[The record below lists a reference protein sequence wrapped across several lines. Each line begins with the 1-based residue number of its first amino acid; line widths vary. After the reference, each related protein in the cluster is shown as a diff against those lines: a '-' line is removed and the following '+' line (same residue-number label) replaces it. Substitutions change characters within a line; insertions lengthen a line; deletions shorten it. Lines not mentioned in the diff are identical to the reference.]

1 MNQQT
6 APVTV
11 PQAPTPTRRR
21 TKGFLLATLA
31 AALLSG
37 NAMAAGKL
45 KIGDHSWVSL
55 GAGIRTAFTAV
66 EDAAPNGTDYSSSF
80 DVQNV
85 RLYFNGQA
93 NDWLGMTINTDDIKS
108 DGSKGHV
115 DLLDVILRFE
125 LSDQLNIWAGR
136 MLTPADRIEMNGPFY
151 SLTWNQYTQP
161 LYPSDQTGDAGL
173 YGRDDGVTVWGKYD
187 KFQYAVGIFNGL
199 RGYSNRSDTMLYAA
213 RFAYNFLNMED
224 NPAYYTSSTYYGG
237 LGNILT
243 LGVSLQSQNDG
254 TGSITQSGDFS
265 GYTVDLLSET
275 VLGGGGVLTLEGEY
289 KNFSA
294 DYTPANPATGD
305 CFCLFDGDSY
315 FATAAYLIPTAVGP
329 GKFQP
334 YLRYVENKP
343 SDASSS
349 DLTEVGVN
357 YVIDGHNALLNFNYS
372 TGDAGITGYP
382 GADVKSFS
390 IGVQLQI

>member
-1 MNQQT
+1 MNRQT
-6 APVTV
+6 AVMTV
-11 PQAPTPTRRR
+11 PQAQTSDHRSVQ
-21 TKGFLLATLA
+21 GFLLSTLA
-31 AALLSG
+31 AVLLSG
-37 NAMAAGKL
+37 NAVAGGKIN
-45 KIGDHSWVSL
+45 IGDHSWVSL

-66 EDAAPNGTDYSSSF
+66 EDAAPNGSDYSSDF

-85 RLYFNGQA
+85 RLYFNGQL
-93 NDWLGMTINTDDIKS
+93 NDRLGMTINTDDIKS
-108 DGSKGHV
+108 DGSDGHV
-115 DLLDVILRFE
+115 DLLDVIVRYE
-125 LSDQLNIWAGR
+125 MSDQFNIWAGR

-161 LYPSDQTGDAGL
+161 LYPSDQLGDAGL
-173 YGRDDGVTVWGKYD
+173 YGRDDGVTIWGKYD
-187 KFQYAVGIFNGL
+187 KFQYAVGMFNGL
-199 RGYSNRSDTMLYAA
+199 RGYSNTSDTLLYAA

-243 LGVSLQSQNDG
+243 LGVSLQSQSDG
-254 TGSITQSGDFS
+254 TGSTTQSGDFS
-265 GYTVDLLSET
+265 GYTIDLLSET
-275 VLGGGGVLTLEGEY
+275 VLGGGSVVTVEGEY
-289 KNFSA
+289 KNFNA
-294 DYTPANPATGD
+294 DYTIATPAAGN

-315 FATAAYLIPTAVGP
+315 FVTAAYLFPTPVGP

-343 SDASSS
+343 SDDSSS
-349 DLTEVGVN
+349 DLTEFGVN
-357 YVIDGHNALLNFNYS
+357 YVINGHNALLNFNYS
-372 TGDAGITGYP
+372 TGDATITGYP